1 MTACNRQSVR
11 VLIVDDQASV
21 RLPIADD
28 LAEAGFTVEGAETVA
43 EALAAAARTPP
54 DVVLLDLFLK
64 NESGLEV
71 ARKLR
76 EGRGSPPLI
85 IALSGHTAPE
95 YVRGAG
101 EAGCDFYL
109 AKMCPRE
116 QLVAAIDD
124 LVGIRQQ
131 VA

>member
-1 MTACNRQSVR
+1 MTAPDRKSVR
-11 VLIVDDQASV
+11 VLVVDDQASV
-21 RLPIADD
+21 RMPISDD
-28 LAEAGFTVEGAETVA
+28 LAEAGFVVESAATVA
-43 EALAAAARTPP
+43 EALAAAARARP

-71 ARKLR
+71 ARQLR
-76 EGRGSPPLI
+76 GGEGAPPLI

-116 QLVAAIDD
+116 QLIAAIDD
-124 LVGIRQQ
+124 LVGFRRR

>member
-1 MTACNRQSVR
+1 MTAPERKSVR
-11 VLIVDDQASV
+11 VLVVDDQATV
-21 RLPIADD
+21 RLPISDD
-28 LAEAGFTVEGAETVA
+28 LAEAGFVVDSAATVA
-43 EALAAAARTPP
+43 EALAAATRARP

-76 EGRGSPPLI
+76 EGAGTPPLI

-109 AKMCPRE
+109 AKMCPRD
-116 QLVAAIDD
+116 QLIAAIDD
-124 LVGIRQQ
+124 LVGLRKQ

>member
-1 MTACNRQSVR
+1 MTAPERKSVR
-11 VLIVDDQASV
+11 VLVVDDQASV
-21 RLPIADD
+21 RMPISDD
-28 LAEAGFTVEGAETVA
+28 LAEAGFAVQSAATIA
-43 EALAAAARTPP
+43 EALAAAAQARP

-64 NESGLEV
+64 SESGLDL

-76 EGRGSPPLI
+76 AGEGTPPLI

-116 QLVAAIDD
+116 QLIAAIDD
-124 LVGIRQQ
+124 LVGFRRH